1 MKLSLIL
8 SEFGINSVQQ
18 GDLIMP
24 VIKSISSLRN
34 RTREISRICHE
45 QDIPVYLT
53 KNGEGDLVVTSIEHY
68 ERLKAQAEIFSQLAV
83 AQSQSVSG
91 EKGITHRQ
99 MMAKL
104 RQRTNAR

>member
-1 MKLSLIL
+1 
-8 SEFGINSVQQ
+8 
-18 GDLIMP
+18 MP

-53 KNGEGDLVVTSIEHY
+53 RNGEGELVVTTIDHY
-68 ERLKAQAEIFSQLAV
+68 ERLKAQAELFSKLGV
-83 AQSQSVSG
+83 AQAQAASG

-99 MMAKL
+99 MMATL
-104 RQRTNAR
+104 RRRLHAR